1 MAVKVVIS
9 IIGKPILRKEGR
21 GEGGGE
27 KTGMGGGRRGQEEE
41 GDGGSKKETGEG
53 RWGRG
58 KEEGDSRL
66 LKHF

>member
-21 GEGGGE
+21 GEGGG
-27 KTGMGGGRRGQEEE
+27 RRGQEEE
-41 GDGGSKKETGEG
+41 GDGGSKKETGGG

>member
-21 GEGGGE
+21 GD
-27 KTGMGGGRRGQEEE
+27 GGRREDR
-41 GDGGSKKETGEG
+41 DGGSKKETGG
-53 RWGRG
+53 RRGRRKKGMGGVRRRRG